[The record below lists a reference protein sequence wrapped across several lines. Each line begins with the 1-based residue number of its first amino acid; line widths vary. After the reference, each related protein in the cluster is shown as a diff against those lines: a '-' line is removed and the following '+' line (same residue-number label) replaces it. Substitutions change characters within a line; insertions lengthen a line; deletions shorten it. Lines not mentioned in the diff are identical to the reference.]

1 VRRRL
6 LLTGAAG
13 VGVVGLAGAGAL
25 LLRRPAP
32 AAEDSRRPLTT
43 VAVARQDLVE
53 IRTVPG
59 KLGYGPDKAVV
70 SRLAGTVTALPGLG
84 EVIDRGRTLFRVNDE
99 PVVLLLGS
107 LPAYRALTVDLRGKD
122 VKQLKENLR
131 ALGYPVN
138 SDDLYGAST
147 ANAVKKW
154 QKDLGLPQT
163 GTVELGRVYY
173 STGPVR
179 VAAHKLEPGAEA
191 SGPVLTTTGTARM
204 VTATIKAFDAQLA
217 KVGTVGKIES
227 NSGKRIDGVVESL
240 STPDGEAAGGS
251 EPVLE
256 ATLSLA
262 DQAAAAALD
271 GPLRVMFTVRERK
284 AVLAVPVGA
293 LVALAEGGFGLQVI
307 EPGGTTR
314 YIAVTTGLFANGK
327 VEVEGAG
334 LAEDMTV
341 GMAQ

>member
-1 VRRRL
+1 M

-13 VGVVGLAGAGAL
+13 MVVAGLAGAGAL

-32 AAEDSRRPLTT
+32 ADPGPQRPLTT
-43 VAVARQDLVE
+43 VTVTRQDLVE
-53 IRTVPG
+53 IRTVTG
-59 KLGYGPDKAVV
+59 KMGYGPEKAVI

-84 EVIDRGRTLFRVNDE
+84 EVIDRGQTLLRINDE
-99 PVVLLLGS
+99 PVVLLFGS
-107 LPAYRALTVDLRGKD
+107 LPAYRALSLGDRLPTKGSD

-138 SDDLYGAST
+138 SDDVYGAST
-147 ANAVKKW
+147 ASAVRKW

-163 GTVELGRVYY
+163 GVVELGRVYY
-173 STGPVR
+173 SPGTVR

-204 VTATIKAFDAQLA
+204 VTATVKAFDAALA
-217 KVGTVGKIES
+217 KTGTTAKIES
-227 NSGKRIDGVVESL
+227 NSGRQIEGTVVSL
-240 STPDGEAAGGS
+240 STPDSDSGGP

-262 DQAAAAALD
+262 DQAAAAGFD
-271 GPLRVMFTVRERK
+271 SPLRVMFTARERK
-284 AVLAVPVGA
+284 AVLVVPVGA
-293 LVALAEGGFGLQVI
+293 LVALAEGGFGLQVVDS
-307 EPGGTTR
+307 GGATR
-314 YIAVTTGLFANGK
+314 YLAVTTGLFANGK

-334 LAEDMTV
+334 VAEGMTV